1 MDGIRLLD
9 NEEELIQNATR
20 DITQLCA
27 GNVILWTQFLETATL
42 DQGVIFYLAKEHHI
56 SRVSYLRF
64 MDTPPRFSAIFTGLP
79 IAIVVTNVGIGVG
92 LSVTLKFYV
101 NFFFF
106 FDGQAAVRQALKRKT
121 LLLKKQFLSFKE
133 GRQNKNS

>member
-42 DQGVIFYLAKEHHI
+42 DQGVIFYLAKEHHTA
-56 SRVSYLRF
+56 RVMFPWIIIQTL
-64 MDTPPRFSAIFTGLP
+64 ILP
-79 IAIVVTNVGIGVG
+79 V
-92 LSVTLKFYV
+92 F
-101 NFFFF
+101 
-106 FDGQAAVRQALKRKT
+106 
-121 LLLKKQFLSFKE
+121 
-133 GRQNKNS
+133 

>member
-56 SRVSYLRF
+56 SRVSYFRF
-64 MDTPPRFSAIFTGLP
+64 MGTPICFSVIFISLP
-79 IAIVVTNVGIGVG
+79 IAVVVIDVGVSVG
-92 LSVTLKFYV
+92 LSITLKFYV
-101 NFFFF
+101 KGFF
-106 FDGQAAVRQALKRKT
+106 
-121 LLLKKQFLSFKE
+121 
-133 GRQNKNS
+133 

>member
-42 DQGVIFYLAKEHHI
+42 DQGVIFYLAKEHHTARVGFWRI
-56 SRVSYLRF
+56 S
-64 MDTPPRFSAIFTGLP
+64 
-79 IAIVVTNVGIGVG
+79 
-92 LSVTLKFYV
+92 
-101 NFFFF
+101 
-106 FDGQAAVRQALKRKT
+106 
-121 LLLKKQFLSFKE
+121 
-133 GRQNKNS
+133 